1 MNSVQ
6 KYKLSKNPFDIYS
19 HEHRMADRK
28 EEWKTITTS
37 LKSAFEGRGPRY
49 LVLFGDYG
57 VGKTFMLEQIYKW
70 VSREKREGDVF
81 VVYHM
86 GDVLYEKRLG
96 VQESEPRWA
105 KFGLDL
111 VMRIFDNIERERLV
125 DVLKKAKLAKFK
137 SKFSKLFKTL
147 RDNQDIAFKYITGE
161 KLSAKDLQ
169 QLGVASSIT
178 DSPTSLALFLEFL
191 RVIKLAGYSSFLLLL
206 DEFEYIAFQGE
217 RRITQILNTFRQ
229 IFDDFGEYEAK
240 YKGIVA
246 KPVFMLATSP
256 GGWDRLKELEA
267 SSVKRTGGA
276 GIAPFME
283 RVSPRDM
290 IRLKPFS
297 LEHSIELVSKRLSE
311 VRTASV
317 SEPLYPFTRK
327 AVQFVHEV
335 SFNKPRNVIQYCGI
349 VLEDASEKGL
359 RKIDQDDAK
368 GILKKYG
375 IYSKESKPTKT
386 S

>member
-1 MNSVQ
+1 MNSVK
-6 KYKLSKNPFDIYS
+6 KYKLKENPFDIYS
-19 HEHRMADRK
+19 QEHKMADRQ
-28 EEWKTITTS
+28 EEWDTITAS

-49 LVLFGDYG
+49 FVLFGDYG
-57 VGKTFMLEQIYKW
+57 VGKTFTLERIYKW
-70 VSREKREGDVF
+70 VSKERREGDVL
-81 VVYHM
+81 VVYRM
-86 GDVLYEKRLG
+86 GGVLYERRLG
-96 VQESEPRWA
+96 FQESEPKWA

-111 VMRIFDNIERERLV
+111 VMRIFGNIERERLV
-125 DVLKKAKLAKFK
+125 NVLKKAKLAKFK
-137 SKFSKLFKTL
+137 SKFSKLFETI
-147 RDNQDIAFKYITGE
+147 RDDQDIAFKYITGE

-169 QLGVASSIT
+169 QLGVASPIT
-178 DSPTSLALFLEFL
+178 DSPTGLVLFLEFL
-191 RVIKLAGYSSFLLLL
+191 RVIKLAGYSSFLLLV

-240 YKGIVA
+240 YKGTVA

-267 SSVKRTGGA
+267 VSVKKTGGA

-297 LEHSIELVSKRLSE
+297 LEDSVELVNKRLSE
-311 VRTASV
+311 VRTARV

-349 VLEDASEKGL
+349 LLEDASEKGL
-359 RKIDQDDAK
+359 GRIDQDDAK
-368 GILKKYG
+368 MILRKYG
-375 IYSKESKPTKT
+375 IYSKESKPDKT